1 MNPEGITAALAAV
14 AVLVG
19 LLAASGCL
27 VCPPRPEGSTLIE
40 GLFLRIVLGAA
51 LLPIV
56 WIALYEALRVPF
68 HPMTALALGLAGLA
82 RLVRDE
88 RRRAPSPSPSATA
101 RAHSLALL
109 GLALG
114 TFWAVFKGA
123 TLFTSFEGRDAWG
136 HALGARYLWDVGIP
150 RQPFPDRPVLH
161 YVDAY
166 PPLLDALL
174 SLMCELAGSINAP
187 LKATS
192 AMVAALACPAVYA
205 LVHGLTRDRRRA
217 ALAAG
222 LYAMLPGNLTRHVW
236 GHSVALVF
244 VLFGLATLPG
254 RRGPANLVPSA
265 LCFAGALL
273 AAPTTGMKGG
283 LLLALT
289 AAVLL
294 RVDRRWAGRVAA
306 SGLVALVLSAFWFGP
321 ALARYGSGI
330 KRAMEQP
337 RSRWAL
343 ESRGGNV
350 ETSPGPDARERSPAS
365 GQQAPGA
372 RRYNLDD
379 FLFFRP
385 YDLGPLWTGPKFTE
399 SIAPIGLGVPVTAL
413 AAVSLSRSLLRRR
426 GGRPAGRRLL
436 HAWLGAALL
445 GALSPHFGVEFY
457 TWRVWLLLVP
467 LACAAAADGL
477 VSLLRASALSRR
489 TAAVLALI
497 AGGSAINAI
506 IAVAWDFL
514 GGLPAR
520 EFWSHGN
527 APGPLNPWF
536 FLEANPGFLMA
547 VLAAGSLGLLS
558 ARAPGMRVRRS
569 ARLLAGVVVVTH
581 VLIAAPLRLRTLT
594 RFIQPL
600 GFASTLEYRGYL
612 GLTRDTRPG
621 DRVLPLSGW
630 ERSEFVIG
638 LDRDCRP
645 YDREEFVLTRRA
657 SSVTD
662 PLSASELLGWLQQ
675 RGYRYLVVDPS
686 HQRELVTADP
696 RGAALFGRRVAELR
710 SAPGVEVRLDLSD
723 GFGPGAEEFLLLRVG
738 APAAASYL
746 GRGTMGV
753 SNVKPVDGSSATAF
767 PDRSP

>member
-19 LLAASGCL
+19 LLAASGSL
-27 VCPPRPEGSTLIE
+27 VCPPRPARSTLIE

-56 WIALYEALRVPF
+56 WIALYEVLRVPF

-174 SLMCELAGSINAP
+174 SLICQLAGSVNAP

-192 AMVAALACPAVYA
+192 ATVAALACPALYA
-205 LVHGLTRDRRRA
+205 LVHGLTGDRRRA

-236 GHSVALVF
+236 GHSLALVF

-254 RRGPANLVPSA
+254 RRGPANLAPSA

-294 RVDRRWAGRVAA
+294 RIDRRWAGRVAA
-306 SGLVALVLSAFWFGP
+306 SGLVALVLSAVWFAP
-321 ALARYGSGI
+321 ALARYGLGI

-343 ESRGGNV
+343 ESRGAV
-350 ETSPGPDARERSPAS
+350 ETAPGPDGRERSASS

-426 GGRPAGRRLL
+426 RNRPAGRRLL
-436 HAWLGAALL
+436 HAWLVAALL
-445 GALSPHFGVEFY
+445 GALSPHLGVEFY

-477 VSLLRASALSRR
+477 VSLLRASALSWR
-489 TAAVLALI
+489 TAAALALI
-497 AGGSAINAI
+497 AAGSAFNAI
-506 IAVAWDFL
+506 MAIAWDFV
-514 GGLPAR
+514 GGMAAR

-536 FLEANPGFLMA
+536 FLEANRGFLMA
-547 VLAAGSLGLLS
+547 LLAAGSLGLLS
-558 ARAPGMRVRRS
+558 TRAPGMRVRQS
-569 ARLLAGVVVVTH
+569 ARLLAGLVVVGH
-581 VLIAAPLRLRTLT
+581 LLIAAPLRLRTLT
-594 RFIQPL
+594 GFIQPL

-657 SSVTD
+657 SSVTE

-686 HQRELVTADP
+686 HQRELAEDDP
-696 RGAALFGRRVAELR
+696 RGAALFGRRLAELR
-710 SAPGVEVRLDLSD
+710 SASGVEVRLDLSD
-723 GFGPGAEEFLLLRVG
+723 GYGPGAEEFVLLRIG
-738 APAAASYL
+738 APSAQSYL
-746 GRGTMGV
+746 GRGTMSV
-753 SNVKPVDGSSATAF
+753 SKVKPVAGSSATAF